1 VDGNLEQFGLFLNK
15 DRIMVGFSSYSVV
28 AMQNV
33 ELRRRANFFEEV

>member
-33 ELRRRANFFEEV
+33 EMGRRANFSEEV